1 MEDNLLSLESRYICS
16 FYNGI
21 FTFFELVKILQYLQS
36 KVTKYFSCTYF
47 VYNILVQC
55 QCLGLILA
63 DNLNRGLRKDMHF
76 FNNYQPQC
84 FSSQHTINY
93 LQCHIEVVCL
103 LIYKTEDSQ
112 KLADNLFLF

>member
-1 MEDNLLSLESRYICS
+1 MEFLHSLR
-16 FYNGI
+16 FYNI
-21 FTFFELVKILQYLQS
+21 CKS
-36 KVTKYFSCTYF
+36 KVTKYISCTYF

-63 DNLNRGLRKDMHF
+63 DNLNRGLRKDMHI